1 MPAASSCGCSIS
13 APGRRPRSCWCMVLA
28 AVIDRA
34 LAALGIERCHLVG
47 HSMGGGIAL
56 AFAAWQPER
65 VASLTLIASAQLGR
79 EINADFITGFVR
91 AQRRREAQEV
101 LALLV
106 HDPALVSR
114 AMVEDVLRYK
124 RLDGVAAALETIA
137 AEWFPGGIQRVGNA
151 ALAANSP
158 VPVQL
163 IWGRDDRIIPLAHA
177 EALAGKLPVHI
188 IDDSGHLP
196 HMEKSGEVNRLIARF
211 IEAHP

>member
-1 MPAASSCGCSIS
+1 M
-13 APGRRPRSCWCMVLA
+13 
-28 AVIDRA
+28 
-34 LAALGIERCHLVG
+34 
-47 HSMGGGIAL
+47 
-56 AFAAWQPER
+56 
-65 VASLTLIASAQLGR
+65 
-79 EINADFITGFVR
+79 
-91 AQRRREAQEV
+91 

-106 HDPALVSR
+106 HDPGLVSR

-137 AEWFPGGIQRVGNA
+137 AEWFPNGAQRVGNA
-151 ALAANSP
+151 VLAANLG

-188 IDDSGHLP
+188 IDDAGHLP

-211 IEAHP
+211 IDEHP